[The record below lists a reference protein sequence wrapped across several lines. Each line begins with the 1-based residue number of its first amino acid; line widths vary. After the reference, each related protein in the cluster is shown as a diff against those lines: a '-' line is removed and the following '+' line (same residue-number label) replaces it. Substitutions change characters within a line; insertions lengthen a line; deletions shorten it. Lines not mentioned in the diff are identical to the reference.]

1 MMIMIIAITVTM
13 IVISPNRDDIVIVA
27 FVPRGNVLLK
37 TTMTPAQVTIIQEMI
52 MAVNFIMTDMFRVD
66 LVIIDT
72 QIVIG
77 KIIVMM
83 MIGSE
88 IENVL
93 GLGRVVLQ
101 IVRMNTSEGEV

>member
-1 MMIMIIAITVTM
+1 MMIVNIAITVIM
-13 IVISPNRDDIVIVA
+13 VVISPNHGDIVVVA

-37 TTMTPAQVTIIQEMI
+37 TTMIPAQVTIIQEMI

-66 LVIIDT
+66 LIIIDT
-72 QIVIG
+72 QIVIE

-101 IVRMNTSEGEV
+101 IVRKN